1 MADPPLIEIREWR
14 RPARRITLTRPLLMG
29 RECEG
34 ENLADDEVSRQHLRL
49 VPTPTAL
56 SVVDLGSR
64 NGTTVNGVALTARGT
79 LAAGDV
85 VRLGRTEIIVLRAP
99 TKEQA
104 EQGSRAEHDPTSV
117 IRLGQAV
124 PAPPPPPPH
133 QQLTRTLTVTE
144 RLLNIDP
151 TTTRELF
158 PAYTEIPAKV
168 PLIVWHVIRAGTVV
182 AYLAVVVAL
191 FVRPAGG
198 LFVFF
203 GVIVPLWP
211 VLFFVAPGVWRNIC
225 PLAAS
230 NQLPRVAG
238 FSRAGSAPGWLARNG
253 FLIAATLFFG
263 IAGARIAGLD
273 RNGPA
278 MGIVLAVIIASAFTG
293 GVLLKGKSGWCSS
306 VCPLLPLQ
314 RAYGQT
320 PFVTSPNSHC
330 RPCVGCA
337 KNCYDFKPRAAWQAD
352 MADPDPKWSAPRT
365 LFTAALP
372 GFILGFFTLHHRAAT
387 SMPEK
392 YALLVL
398 FVLVSIGL
406 FYAIH
411 AVSPLSPA
419 MLTVGFAA
427 VAVNLYYWFSG
438 PILTD
443 SLAQLTGI
451 QAAWLRWPVSA
462 AIAALT
468 VLWIARTRVSELQF
482 AWTTG
487 ARKEPVLL
495 ESPKVRAEP
504 SAGNAAARVCFEADG
519 QPVGADVGMS
529 LLDIAEK
536 GGQPIEAGCR
546 MGVCGAD
553 PVAVLDGMDH
563 LSAPESDE
571 LKTLKRLGLGK
582 SSRMACCARIRG
594 GIQGGQVTVSLTPE
608 RATGGPD
615 RPASYDRSIVSVV
628 VIGNGI
634 AGVTAADFIRRGH
647 PDCEIHLVGAEPHA
661 LYNRMGISRLVYG
674 RSAMQGLYL
683 LPDQWYDE
691 HRVIVWLNTVATGI
705 DLRSRLVRLGT
716 GDTLP
721 YDRLILAM
729 GASAAVPEIEGLDR
743 PGSFALREA
752 GDAMRIR
759 AYAQQ
764 HRARR
769 AVVAG
774 GGLLGLEAAY
784 SLRQLGL
791 QVTVLE
797 RGTRLL
803 SRQIDPRCSELVAD
817 HFTRAGITV
826 ARTAE
831 TARVLG
837 SPEVSGVALKDGRTL
852 PCEVFLVATGI
863 SPNVELARDAGVPVG
878 KGVLVDD
885 RMQTGVRGVFAA
897 GDVAEHG
904 GKVLGLWPVA
914 TEQAEAAAVNALG
927 GNQIVPAET
936 PATILKGVDLE
947 LFSIGR
953 VEPEPGDEVVA
964 TDRPAVPSYRRLVV
978 SRGRA
983 VGATVL
989 GHHPADLAAA
999 QKAVR
1004 ERAAVGPFSL
1014 AVLRS
1019 GNWSVLGQR
1028 DRLAH

>member
-1 MADPPLIEIREWR
+1 MADLPVIEIRER
-14 RPARRITLTRPLLMG
+14 GRPARRVTLRQPLLMG
-29 RECEG
+29 RECAG
-34 ENLADDEVSRQHLRL
+34 EILADDEISRQHLRL
-49 VPTPTAL
+49 VPSPTAL

-64 NGTTVNGVALTARGT
+64 NGTTVNGVTLSGRGT

-85 VRLGRTEIIVLRAP
+85 VRLGSTEIIVLRAP
-99 TKEQA
+99 AA
-104 EQGSRAEHDPTSV
+104 EQPGPKAEHDPTRI
-117 IRLGQAV
+117 IRLGDSV
-124 PAPPPPPPH
+124 PVPPPPAAA
-133 QQLTRTLTVTE
+133 QLTRSPALRLAE
-144 RLLNIDP
+144 RVLDIDP
-151 TTTRELF
+151 SGTRDLF
-158 PAYTEIPAKV
+158 PAYTDLPTVV
-168 PLIVWHVIRAGTVV
+168 PLRVWQVIRAGSVL
-182 AYLAVVVAL
+182 AYLAVVVTL

-198 LFVFF
+198 LFIFF
-203 GVIVPLWP
+203 RIIVPLWP
-211 VLFFVAPGVWRNIC
+211 MLFFVAPGVWRNIC

-238 FSRAGSAPGWLARNG
+238 FSRAGTAPGWLARNG
-253 FLIAATLFFG
+253 FLMAATLFFG

-273 RNGPA
+273 RSGPA
-278 MGIVLAVIIASAFTG
+278 MGVVLAVIIASAFTG

-320 PFVTSPNSHC
+320 PLVTSPNSHC

-352 MADPDPKWSAPRT
+352 MADPDPKWSAPRM

-372 GFILGFFTLHHRAAT
+372 GFILGFFTLHNRAGTA
-387 SMPEK
+387 MPGK

-398 FVLVSIGL
+398 FVFVSIGL
-406 FYAIH
+406 FYVIQ

-427 VAVNLYYWFSG
+427 VAINLYYWFSG

-443 SLAQLTGI
+443 SLVQITGI
-451 QAAWLRWPVSA
+451 NAGWLRWPISVT
-462 AIAALT
+462 IAVLT
-468 VLWIARTRVSELQF
+468 LLWIARTRVSELQF

-487 ARKEPVLL
+487 VRKEPVLL
-495 ESPKVRAEP
+495 ESPKLPARSSAE
-504 SAGNAAARVCFEADG
+504 NAAARVRFEAAG

-582 SSRMACCARIRG
+582 SSRMACCARIQSG
-594 GIQGGQVTVSLTPE
+594 EVTVSLTPE
-608 RATGGPD
+608 RAAGGVS

-683 LPDQWYDE
+683 LPEQWYDE
-691 HRVIVWLNTVATGI
+691 HRVTAWLNTMASGI
-705 DLRSRLVRLGT
+705 QLRSQTVRLGT

-729 GASAAVPEIEGLDR
+729 GASAAVPDIAGLDR

-764 HRARR
+764 HRAQR

-784 SLRQLGL
+784 CLHQLGL

-797 RGTRLL
+797 RGSRLL

-817 HFTRAGITV
+817 HFARVGITV
-826 ARTAE
+826 ARNAE

-837 SPEVSGVALKDGRTL
+837 SPDVSGVALKDGRTVA
-852 PCEVFLVATGI
+852 CEVFLVATGI
-863 SPNVELARDAGVPVG
+863 RPNVELARDAGLPVA

-885 RMQTGVRGVFAA
+885 RMQTRVAGVFAA

-964 TDRPAVPSYRRLVV
+964 TDRPAIPSYRRLVV

-1004 ERAAVGPFSL
+1004 ERAAVGPVSL

-1019 GNWSVLGQR
+1019 GNWSVLGHP
-1028 DRLAH
+1028 DRLAY

>member
-1 MADPPLIEIREWR
+1 MADPPVIEIREWG
-14 RPARRITLTRPLLMG
+14 RPARRMPLSRPLLLG
-29 RECEG
+29 RECDG
-34 ENLADDEVSRQHLRL
+34 VNLADDEVSRQHLRL
-49 VPTPTAL
+49 VPSPIAL

-64 NGTTVNGVALTARGT
+64 NGTSVNGAPLTGRAI

-85 VRLGRTEIIVLRAP
+85 VRLGRTEVIVLRAP
-99 TKEQA
+99 RAQA
-104 EQGSRAEHDPTSV
+104 EQSTPPPEHDSTRV
-117 IRLGQAV
+117 LVLGQAL
-124 PAPPPPPPH
+124 PLPPPPMAAQP
-133 QQLTRTLTVTE
+133 TRPQALRLAE
-144 RLLNIDP
+144 RVLGVDP
-151 TTTRELF
+151 TGTRELF
-158 PAYTEIPAKV
+158 PAYTDLPKRV
-168 PLIVWHVIRAGTVV
+168 PLRVWQVLRAGSVL

-203 GVIVPLWP
+203 HVIVPLWP

-230 NQLPRVAG
+230 NQIPRVAG
-238 FSRAGSAPGWLARNG
+238 FSRAGTAPGWLARNG
-253 FLIAATLFFG
+253 FLISAALFFG

-278 MGIVLAVIIASAFTG
+278 MGVVLAVIIASAFVG

-306 VCPLLPLQ
+306 VCPLLALQ
-314 RAYGQT
+314 RTYGQT

-330 RPCVGCA
+330 RPCVGCT

-352 MADPDPKWSAPRT
+352 MADPDRTWSAPRM

-372 GFILGFFTLHHRAAT
+372 GFILGFFTLRARAGT
-387 SMPEK
+387 AVPEK

-398 FVLVSIGL
+398 FVLVAIGL
-406 FYAIH
+406 FFAIT
-411 AVSPLSPA
+411 AVTRLSPA

-427 VAVNLYYWFSG
+427 VAINVYYFYSG

-443 SLAQLTGI
+443 SLAQITGI
-451 QAAWLRWPVSA
+451 QAAWLRWPISA
-462 AIAALT
+462 VIAVLT
-468 VLWIARTRVSELQF
+468 LAWIARTRVAELQF

-495 ESPKVRAEP
+495 ESPKVAAQAAAQ
-504 SAGNAAARVCFEADG
+504 SAAARVRFGGDG

-553 PVAVLDGMDH
+553 PVAVLDGMDQ
-563 LSAPESDE
+563 LSAPEADE
-571 LKTLKRLGLGK
+571 LKTLRRLGLGK

-594 GIQGGQVTVSLTPE
+594 GEVTVSLTPE
-608 RATGGPD
+608 RADGGPD
-615 RPASYDRSIVSVV
+615 GPRAYDRSIVSVV

-683 LPDQWYDE
+683 LPEGWYDE
-691 HRVIVWLNTVATGI
+691 HRVTAWLNTVATGI
-705 DLRSRLVRLGT
+705 HLRSRLVRLGT

-729 GASAAVPEIEGLDR
+729 GSSAAMPDIEGLDR
-743 PGSFALREA
+743 PGTFALREA

-764 HRARR
+764 RRARR

-784 SLRQLGL
+784 CLRQLGL

-797 RGTRLL
+797 RGQRLL

-817 HFTRAGITV
+817 HFARAGITV
-826 ARTAE
+826 ARKAE
-831 TARVLG
+831 TECVLG
-837 SPEVSGVALKDGRTL
+837 SPDVTGVVLKDGRTMA
-852 PCEVFLVATGI
+852 CEVFLVATGI
-863 SPNVELARDAGVPVG
+863 RPNVELAREAGIPVA

-885 RMQTGVRGVFAA
+885 RMQTRVPGVFAA

-927 GNQIVPAET
+927 GNQAVPVEN

-953 VEPEPGDEVVA
+953 TEPEPADVVA
-964 TDRPAVPSYRRLVV
+964 VTDRPTVPSYRRLVV

-1004 ERAAVGPFSL
+1004 ERAAVGPVSL
-1014 AVLRS
+1014 AMLRS
-1019 GNWSVLGQR
+1019 GSWGVLSNPE
-1028 DRLAH
+1028 RLAY